1 MKFITITNEEIK
13 ERIIEHFKNY
23 FDLENSCSI
32 IKSIFKVSR
41 TEELEKL
48 FLALS
53 KGEEFKI
60 DCFQDIE
67 IFIDGV
73 RFWMISE
80 PKITSFNKAG
90 KYEISL
96 KYEIHK
102 NSKYSPS
109 IYTFTI

>member
-1 MKFITITNEEIK
+1 MKFIIITNEEIK
-13 ERIIEHFKNY
+13 ERIITAFKDY
-23 FDLENSCSI
+23 FEIENDCSI
-32 IKSIFKVSR
+32 IKSVHKLNR

-67 IFIDGV
+67 IFVDGV
-73 RFWMISE
+73 RFWLISE
-80 PKITSFNKAG
+80 PKITKFNKAG